1 MSHGHDEEKM
11 IKLGKNKYSEDIL
24 CNYSTCHNVV
34 KEFIKAGLP
43 SEDGEGTENMNYFIA
58 KHISEKEKIDVPT
71 VNIFSLGISI
81 IVFFGFT
88 LLVLFQ
94 LALINQHM
102 TSAILS
108 KLNLTIVNFDL
119 LLIMLSVAF
128 GAISIYLLML
138 ISKKL
143 LSKKGLAKTRDCH
156 NNIVLA
162 LQTIKVNQK

>member
-1 MSHGHDEEKM
+1 MSHGHDEKKM
-11 IKLGKNKYSEDIL
+11 VKLGKNEYSEDIL
-24 CNYSTCHNVV
+24 CNYSTCHSVV
-34 KEFIKAGLP
+34 REFVKAGLP
-43 SEDGEGTENMNYFIA
+43 SEDGEGTENINYFIA
-58 KHISEKEKIDVPT
+58 KHISEKEKIDAPT
-71 VNIFSLGISI
+71 VNIFSLGISL

-94 LALINQHM
+94 LALLNQNM
-102 TSAILS
+102 TSAILN

-128 GAISIYLLML
+128 FTIAIYMIML

-143 LSKKGLAKTRDCH
+143 LSKKVLSKTKDCH

-162 LQTIKVNQK
+162 LQTIKANQK